1 MDSHP
6 AVITTTSFLR
16 TTHHDTTLPHPR
28 PTPMAHVARGPA
40 TVRAKAQP
48 PATREGALAA
58 LLAVAAT
65 LATLTLSDV
74 FRALGGGGALHLV
87 TAAHPTLVGTW
98 LGIVLHRASV
108 FVMATERDLAGLSG
122 AMYSVN
128 AHTSVE
134 LLTHDQP
141 EVMAATSLRP
151 LAGLARSV
159 GRDELLRIAVPR
171 REGGEAWS
179 VTIPA
184 GELAT
189 AVEILEAHGVDID
202 ASVRAYPH
210 PDPDGIPEL
219 VIDGHGWLVTVEAA
233 DPGGVVSVA
242 VSIPAAVDGVSAEER
257 AAAPVWETYSMG
269 EVG

>member
-1 MDSHP
+1 MEPHSLAP
-6 AVITTTSFLR
+6 IIRTQSFVRTS
-16 TTHHDTTLPHPR
+16 HHDTTLPHPR

-48 PATREGALAA
+48 PATREG
-58 LLAVAAT
+58 LLASLLTSLSV
-65 LATLTLSDV
+65 LATLTLGDV
-74 FRALGGGGALHLV
+74 LRSLGGSGMLHLV
-87 TAAHPTLVGTW
+87 SHPDVIETW
-98 LGIVLHRASV
+98 LGIELPRAMV
-108 FVMATERDLAGLSG
+108 FAMATQRDVAGLSG
-122 AMYSVN
+122 VMAQIN
-128 AHTSVE
+128 ARTSVE
-134 LLTHDQP
+134 LLSHDQP
-141 EVMAATSLRP
+141 ETMAATSLRP

-159 GRDELLRIAVPR
+159 GRDELLRIAVPS
-171 REGGEAWS
+171 REGGEEWA

-184 GELAT
+184 GELAR
-189 AVEILEAHGVDID
+189 AVEILEAHGVDVD
-202 ASVRAYPH
+202 ASVRAYPR

-242 VSIPAAVDGVSAEER
+242 VSIPAAIDGVSAEER